1 MRDVAEAIAFAQEAL
16 EPSTRDTYMS
26 HIRVYNSWASTAGLP
41 SLGPATSHTDI
52 ARYLKYRSDTGTAAE
67 SFKSIR
73 SGLAFAFRYLR
84 TNPVEH
90 QLVSDAVV
98 SGRKKGRP
106 SVSRQPLSRA
116 HLLAMSAIC
125 HLQKLSAVRD
135 FFAIL
140 LAWRGFLRAS
150 EVRALD
156 AEDVELSILPAPERK
171 GPLAPLPSLLAP
183 PASPPTP
190 REILVIYIS
199 SSKTNPQGQRPKD
212 ERRGE
217 TVIVGPDADA
227 SVCPVTWFKRYSAL
241 RTKDRGGLD
250 ADKPLFY
257 STASAKGALAKGA
270 FNEIVKLWLTRID
283 VDPARF
289 GGHSARAGGATEAA
303 RKAVDVRLINDT
315 AVGRVTRSIFTPTTT
330 SRRCS
335 RFPRRWEVSP

>member
-41 SLGPATSHTDI
+41 PLGPATFHTDTW
-52 ARYLKYRSDTGTAAE
+52 YLKYRSDTGTAAE
-67 SFKSIR
+67 SFKSIQ

-140 LAWRGFLRAS
+140 LAWRAFLRAS

-156 AEDVELSILPAPERK
+156 AEDVELSSLPAPERK
-171 GPLAPLPSLLAP
+171 WWLLFKRLSRRARC
-183 PASPPTP
+183 T
-190 REILVIYIS
+190 
-199 SSKTNPQGQRPKD
+199 
-212 ERRGE
+212 ERR
-217 TVIVGPDADA
+217 A
-227 SVCPVTWFKRYSAL
+227 
-241 RTKDRGGLD
+241 
-250 ADKPLFY
+250 
-257 STASAKGALAKGA
+257 
-270 FNEIVKLWLTRID
+270 N
-283 VDPARF
+283 
-289 GGHSARAGGATEAA
+289 EAA
-303 RKAVDVRLINDT
+303 RTRVSESATQPQDDVSTKKQHTSLHI
-315 AVGRVTRSIFTPTTT
+315 PTTSL
-330 SRRCS
+330 SRRVPARQALDLFPSPLCS
-335 RFPRRWEVSP
+335 PSLSLFQLCAHLFVCALLVLSPCPSGLPLLLRLSLSRKRKTSLYNSIIKFSLRAPQAPLFSVNG